1 MRKIA
6 IALILFQLI
15 GCAKTAR
22 IIHNHNETNRLKH
35 EAERNHEDAIFWN
48 AVAVVVGATLL
59 ISTIIFTH
67 KIIKLEEKVEE
78 IEGKQ
83 AKFKHVDTATS
94 PSQQEASEGLAD
106 DQSILSPASFTDY
119 QKAVA
124 KDIDELKKTQQQLR
138 SKHMELAN
146 EFTEYQS
153 YAANRRSEISEEE
166 ARDIFNIRKEQTAL
180 EDQQKDLQQ
189 KQIDLQ
195 ETQSTL
201 LEQQVDLLN
210 QHNAFIRECRAQQ
223 VALRTDFR
231 DKQNELRTEFGKS
244 LASLAKDISILDE
257 AHQHLQVDQDAL
269 SIGLNELQDGQRC
282 LKYEL
287 KKCKANKKT

>member
-35 EAERNHEDAIFWN
+35 EAERNREEAIFWN
-48 AVAVVVGATLL
+48 AATVVVGATLL

-67 KIIKLEEKVEE
+67 KIIKLEKKVEE

-83 AKFKHVDTATS
+83 AKFKHVDTASS
-94 PSQQEASEGLAD
+94 PAQKGLAD

-119 QKAVA
+119 QKSVA

-138 SKHMELAN
+138 DQHGELAN

-153 YAANRRSEISEEE
+153 YAADRRSEISEEE

-180 EDQQKDLQQ
+180 EDQLKDLQQ

-195 ETQSTL
+195 ETQNTL
-201 LEQQVDLLN
+201 LEQQVDLLD
-210 QHNAFIRECRAQQ
+210 QHNAFKKECRAQQ
-223 VALRTDFR
+223 LALRTDFR
-231 DKQNELRTEFGKS
+231 DKQNELRDEFGKF
-244 LASLAKDISILDE
+244 LASLVKDISILDE

-269 SIGLNELQDGQRC
+269 SIGLNELRDGQRC